1 LFPQLGDKV
10 NAQSLGQKSHMK
22 RRLVGPTVVIAL
34 FCFLLLQ
41 HHLLRD
47 KGWSVIDVLGK
58 VMTILGVIFT
68 PPDEVGMFFHEHL
81 ALPMVV
87 LGAALVVLWLFIAGA
102 RRAMLQATLGAESS
116 VWVTPA
122 VDAPI
127 LADEPGPPPELS
139 WALQSFRYNC
149 LRSKLIVSFIA
160 IGLFVAI
167 AASSITH
174 SYLYRAAERSTKA
187 RAGIVAMAVNATAVW
202 HVDGER
208 YRELREELAKVISR
222 PAIAYAYIEDDV
234 GKLIAH
240 APKDMPDHLGRRPSL
255 EPRLMTAEHLVRYR
269 SEIVYD
275 HAQRS
280 GLNNRFVVHIGVWHD
295 SVAAATW
302 PFLGPVLL
310 LGLLVVACA
319 AWAFIVLLR
328 GPHRSLLA
336 LVEQSERIGRGDFSA
351 SVGTKRFDELGDLA
365 RSMERMRSSLR
376 AVLAR
381 IGTAP
386 PVTEQNRQR
395 QSL

>member
-1 LFPQLGDKV
+1 
-10 NAQSLGQKSHMK
+10 MK
-22 RRLVGPTVVIAL
+22 RRLVGPTVVITL

-47 KGWSVIDVLGK
+47 KGWSVIEILGK
-58 VMTILGVIFT
+58 VVTILGVIFT
-68 PPDEVGMFFHEHL
+68 PPDEVGMFFRDHL

-87 LGAALVVLWLFIAGA
+87 VGAALVVLWLFVAGA

-139 WALQSFRYNC
+139 WSLQSFRYNC

-167 AASSITH
+167 AASSITY
-174 SYLYRAAERSTKA
+174 SYIYRAAERSTKA

-202 HVDGER
+202 HVDGGQ

-240 APKDMPDHLGRRPSL
+240 APKDMPDHFARRPSL
-255 EPRLMTAEHLVRYR
+255 APRLMTAEQLVRYR

-280 GLNNRFVVHIGVWHD
+280 GLNHRYVVHIGVWHD
-295 SVAAATW
+295 SVAAETW

-310 LGLLVVACA
+310 LGLSVVAGA
-319 AWAFIVLLR
+319 AWVFIVLLR
-328 GPHRSLLA
+328 DSHRSLLE

-351 SVGTKRFDELGDLA
+351 SVGTKRGDELGDLA

-386 PVTEQNRQR
+386 SVTDHNRQR

>member
-1 LFPQLGDKV
+1 
-10 NAQSLGQKSHMK
+10 MK
-22 RRLVGPTVVIAL
+22 RRLVGPTVVITL

-47 KGWSVIDVLGK
+47 KGWSVIDILGK

-68 PPDEVGMFFHEHL
+68 PPDELGMFFRDHL

-87 LGAALVVLWLFIAGA
+87 AGAALVVLWLFVAGA

-139 WALQSFRYNC
+139 WSLQSFRYNC

-167 AASSITH
+167 AASSITY

-202 HVDGER
+202 HVDGGQ
-208 YRELREELAKVISR
+208 YRQLREELAKVISR

-240 APKDMPDHLGRRPSL
+240 APKDMPDHFARRPSL
-255 EPRLMTAEHLVRYR
+255 APRLMTAEQLVRYR

-280 GLNNRFVVHIGVWHD
+280 GLNDRFVVHIGVWHD
-295 SVAAATW
+295 SVAAETW

-310 LGLLVVACA
+310 LGLLVVAGA
-319 AWAFIVLLR
+319 AWVFIVLLR
-328 GPHRSLLA
+328 DSHRSLLE

-351 SVGTKRFDELGDLA
+351 SVGTKRGDELGDLA

-386 PVTEQNRQR
+386 SVTDQNRQR

>member
-1 LFPQLGDKV
+1 
-10 NAQSLGQKSHMK
+10 MK
-22 RRLVGPTVVIAL
+22 RRLVGPTVVILL
-34 FCFLLLQ
+34 FSFMLLQ

-58 VMTILGVIFT
+58 VMTVLGVIFT
-68 PPDEVGMFFHEHL
+68 PPGEVGIFFHEHL

-87 LGAALVVLWLFIAGA
+87 LGAALVVLWLFITGA
-102 RRAMLQATLGAESS
+102 RRAMLQATQTAESS
-116 VWVTPA
+116 VWVIPA

-139 WALQSFRYNC
+139 WSVQSFRYNC

-167 AASSITH
+167 AASSITY
-174 SYLYRAAERSTKA
+174 SYLYRAAERSVKV
-187 RAGIVAMAVNATAVW
+187 RAGIAAMAVNATTVW
-202 HVDGER
+202 HVDGQR
-208 YRELREELAKVISR
+208 YQELREELAKVISR
-222 PAIAYAYIEDDV
+222 PAVAYAYVEDEV

-240 APKDMPDHLGRRPSL
+240 APKDMPNHLSRRPSL
-255 EPRLMTAEHLVRYR
+255 EARLMTAEQLVRYR

-275 HAQRS
+275 YAQRS
-280 GLNNRFVVHIGVWHD
+280 GLNDQFVVHLGIWHD
-295 SVAAATW
+295 SVAAETW
-302 PFLGPVLL
+302 AVLGPVLL
-310 LGLLVVACA
+310 LALVVVACA
-319 AWAFIVLLR
+319 AWAFVILLR
-328 GPHRSLLA
+328 DPHRSLLE

-351 SVGTKRFDELGDLA
+351 SVGTKRVDELGDLA

-386 PVTEQNRQR
+386 SGTEQDRQR

>member
-1 LFPQLGDKV
+1 
-10 NAQSLGQKSHMK
+10 MK
-22 RRLVGPTVVIAL
+22 RRLVGPTVVILL
-34 FCFLLLQ
+34 FSFLLLQ

-47 KGWSVIDVLGK
+47 KGWSVIEMLSK
-58 VMTILGVIFT
+58 VMTVLGVIFT
-68 PPDEVGMFFHEHL
+68 PPGEVGIFFHEHM

-87 LGAALVVLWLFIAGA
+87 LGAAFVVLWLFIAGA
-102 RRAMLQATLGAESS
+102 RRAMLQATLSAESS
-116 VWVTPA
+116 VWEVPA

-139 WALQSFRYNC
+139 WSLQSFRYNC

-167 AASSITH
+167 AASSITY
-174 SYLYRAAERSTKA
+174 SYLYRAAERSVKV
-187 RAGIVAMAVNATAVW
+187 RAGIAAMAVNATTVW
-202 HVDGER
+202 HVDGQR
-208 YRELREELAKVISR
+208 YQELREELAKVISR
-222 PAIAYAYIEDDV
+222 PAVAYAYVEDGL

-240 APKDMPDHLGRRPSL
+240 APKDMPNHLSRRPSL
-255 EPRLMTAEHLVRYR
+255 EARLMTAEQLVRYR

-280 GLNNRFVVHIGVWHD
+280 GLNNQFVVHLGIWHD
-295 SVAAATW
+295 SVAAETW
-302 PFLGPVLL
+302 AVLGPVLL
-310 LGLLVVACA
+310 LALVVVACA
-319 AWAFIVLLR
+319 AWVFIILLR
-328 GPHRSLLA
+328 DSHRSLLE

-351 SVGTKRFDELGDLA
+351 SVGTKRVDELGDLA

-386 PVTEQNRQR
+386 SVAEQNRQR